1 MFKLRISQIQQ
12 VQGRANGAQRHYET
26 GQREEKKEVK
36 RRPDP
41 SELVT
46 YNAGTHQ
53 ASYKG
58 MEGHHYLL
66 CGSVQMSSLTT
77 EQL

>member
-36 RRPDP
+36 RRPDQVNW
-41 SELVT
+41 SHTMQEHSKHLIKEWG
-46 YNAGTHQ
+46 A
-53 ASYKG
+53 
-58 MEGHHYLL
+58 LL
-66 CGSVQMSSLTT
+66 HALWKCSNEFLDY
-77 EQL
+77 

>member
-46 YNAGTHQ
+46 YNARTLKQLIKEWG
-53 ASYKG
+53 A
-58 MEGHHYLL
+58 LL
-66 CGSVQMSSLTT
+66 HALWKCSNEFLDY
-77 EQL
+77 